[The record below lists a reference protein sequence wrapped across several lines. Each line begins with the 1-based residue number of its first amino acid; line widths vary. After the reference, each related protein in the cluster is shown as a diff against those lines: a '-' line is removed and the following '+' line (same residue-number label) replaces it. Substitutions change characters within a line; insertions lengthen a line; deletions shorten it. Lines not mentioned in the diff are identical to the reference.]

1 VVLFDVCKTK
11 DEKNWFL
18 AERSFD
24 LRTSGLWAQHASTAP
39 LCYPCLVES
48 KISCRFGLLLKKER
62 HTHTMDRKKEF
73 VSCEIRTHAHRS
85 GLRPERSALDHSA
98 KLTVVP
104 WCRQPQAT
112 TYAYTLCGYK
122 VLSPLTMC
130 RPVSSVG

>member
-1 VVLFDVCKTK
+1 M
-11 DEKNWFL
+11 FL

-39 LCYPCLVES
+39 LCYPYLQLAGCLRCKEFHS
-48 KISCRFGLLLKKER
+48 YCGQGAKIL
-62 HTHTMDRKKEF
+62 F

-98 KLTVVP
+98 KLTVVSAD
-104 WCRQPQAT
+104 RQPQAT
-112 TYAYTLCGYK
+112 SYANGLLNTPYPTK
-122 VLSPLTMC
+122 VLCLPSMC